1 MAKHLIDTDLYIDL
15 IQSGTTF
22 PLIRELYTKE
32 APGLYFSSI
41 VAQELLAGARSPAG
55 KKRVETLFRPFER
68 VGRIVTPGHDHWKDA
83 GDILAKILHDRPD
96 LKNKRP
102 ALVNDCLLALSAR
115 SLGATLYTRNRDDFT
130 LLQSRRSFSLVV
142 IS

>member
-15 IQSGTTF
+15 IQNGITL
-22 PLIRELYTKE
+22 PLIRELYARD

-55 KKRVETLFRPFER
+55 KKRVEVLFRPFER
-68 VGRIVTPGHDHWKDA
+68 VGRVVTPSHNHWKDA
-83 GDILAKILHDRPD
+83 GNILAKVLHDRPD
-96 LKNKRP
+96 LKNKLP
-102 ALVNDCLLALSAR
+102 ALVNDCLLGLSAH

-130 LLQSRRSFSLVV
+130 LLQSRRPFSLVV

>member
-15 IQSGTTF
+15 IRSGTTLPF
-22 PLIRELYTKE
+22 IRELYHRD
-32 APGLYFSSI
+32 APGIYFSSI

-55 KKRVETLFRPFER
+55 KKHVEILFRPFER
-68 VGRIVTPGHDHWKDA
+68 VGRVVTPGHNHWKDA
-83 GDILAKILHDRPD
+83 GDILAKVLHDRPD
-96 LKNKRP
+96 LKGKLP

-115 SLGATLYTRNRDDFT
+115 SLGATLYTKNRDDFT

-142 IS
+142 VS

>member
-1 MAKHLIDTDLYIDL
+1 VAKHLIDTDLYIDL
-15 IQSGTTF
+15 IQSGITRPF
-22 PLIRELYTKE
+22 IYELYDKE
-32 APGLYFSSI
+32 APGIYFSSI

-55 KKRVETLFRPFER
+55 RRRVEILFRPFER
-68 VGRIVTPGHDHWKDA
+68 LGRVVTPGHNHWKDA
-83 GDILAKILHDRPD
+83 GGILATVLRDRPN
-96 LKNKRP
+96 LKNKLP

-130 LLQSRRSFSLVV
+130 LIQSRRSFSLVV